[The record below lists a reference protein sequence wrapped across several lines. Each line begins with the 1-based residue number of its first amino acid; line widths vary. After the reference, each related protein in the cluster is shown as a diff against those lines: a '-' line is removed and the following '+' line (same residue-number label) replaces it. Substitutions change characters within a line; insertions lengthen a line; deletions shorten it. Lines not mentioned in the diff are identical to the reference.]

1 MECSPSNLI
10 PQGPDVDPAYQGC
23 SLPGSTL
30 GSNTVDGDAY
40 FETSFGY
47 SRSHLWRNLG
57 VLIAFTALYILVT
70 AFASEVFSFAG
81 DGGGALVFKRTHKA
95 KKMVNEEQKPADEE
109 KATNPAEPMS
119 GGSSDTLQTGED
131 IIADDIAKGKSVFTW
146 ENVEY
151 EVPYQGG
158 KRKLL
163 SGVNGYVK
171 PGIMIALMG
180 ASGAGKTTLLNTL
193 SQRQTLG
200 TVSGDMLVD
209 GKPLGVEFQRGTG
222 FCEQMDLHDETATI
236 REALEFSAV
245 LRQDWDVPKHEKLDY
260 VNKIIELL
268 ELQDIQDAIV
278 GSLGVEQ
285 RKRLTIGVELAAKPE
300 LLLFLDEPT
309 SGLDSQSAFSIIR
322 FLKKLS
328 KSGQAIICTIHQPS
342 SMLIQQFDMV
352 LALNPGGNPFYFGPV
367 GDNGSDIIDY
377 FAKRGTQCPPN
388 KNVAEF
394 LLETAAKGGARV
406 NGKRVNWNKEWLES
420 EQNAEMLKEIQHLKE
435 LRSKEPSKE
444 ASAQHAFAA
453 PIPTQT
459 MELTKRTFRQYWR
472 DPSYLY
478 AKLFVSV
485 VVGIF
490 NGFTFYNLDNSVA
503 SLQSRLFTPF
513 LILLIPPT
521 IVNGVVPKFYQ
532 NRALWEAREYPSR
545 IYGWF
550 AFCTAQVV
558 AEVPMAI
565 ISSVIYFLLWYYPT
579 NMPRDSSTAGYMFLM
594 TMLFYFFMSSW
605 GQWICAFAPSF
616 NVISNVLPFFFVLVS
631 LFNGI
636 VRPYDQL
643 PVFWR
648 YWMYWVNPSTWWMN
662 GVLAA
667 TVRGLPIQC
676 AEGETTL
683 FNAPPGESCQS
694 YAGDFVKSAMGY
706 VETTANGT
714 CAYCPYATG
723 DEYLSTLNIRGS
735 QKWRDFGIFLI
746 FVCSNWLLV
755 YFFIYTVRVR
765 KWGFGMGHL
774 FAAAGKLGGMLKRN

>member
-1 MECSPSNLI
+1 MDCSPSNLI
-10 PQGPDVDPAYQGC
+10 PQGPGIEPAYQGC
-23 SLPGSTL
+23 SLPGSTV
-30 GSNTVDGDAY
+30 GSNTVNGDAY

-47 SRSHLWRNLG
+47 SRSNLWRNLG
-57 VLIAFTALYILVT
+57 VLIAFTVLYILIT
-70 AFASEVFSFAG
+70 AFASEIFSFADG
-81 DGGGALVFKRTHKA
+81 GGGALVFKKTRKA
-95 KKMVNEEQKPADEE
+95 KKMAIEEHKPADEE
-109 KATNPAEPMS
+109 KAANPAEPVS
-119 GGSSDTLQTGED
+119 GGSSDTLQSGKD
-131 IIADDIAKGKSVFTW
+131 VVVDDIAQGKSIFTW
-146 ENVEY
+146 ENVQY

-158 KRKLL
+158 TRKLL
-163 SGVNGYVK
+163 NGVNGYVK
-171 PGIMIALMG
+171 PGLMIALMG

-193 SQRQTLG
+193 SQRQTTG
-200 TVSGDMLVD
+200 AVSGDMLVD
-209 GKPLGVEFQRGTG
+209 GRPLGVEFQRGTG

-245 LRQDWDVPKHEKLDY
+245 LRQDREVPRQEKLDY

-268 ELQDIQDAIV
+268 ELQDIQDAII

-309 SGLDSQSAFSIIR
+309 SGLDSQSAFSIVR

-342 SMLIQQFDMV
+342 SMLFQQFDMV

-367 GDNGSDIIDY
+367 GDNGSTIIDY

-394 LLETAAKGGARV
+394 LLETAAKGGTKID
-406 NGKRVNWNKEWLES
+406 GKRVNWNREWLES
-420 EQNAEMLKEIQHLKE
+420 EQNAEMIKEIQRLKE
-435 LRSKEPSKE
+435 SRSREPSKE
-444 ASAQHAFAA
+444 VSLQNAFAA
-453 PIPTQT
+453 PISAQT

-485 VVGIF
+485 IIGIF
-490 NGFTFYNLDNSVA
+490 NGFTFYNLDNSIA

-558 AEVPMAI
+558 AEIPMAI
-565 ISSVIYFLLWYYPT
+565 ASSIIYWLLWYYPT
-579 NMPRDSSTAGYMFLM
+579 NMPRDSSTAGYTFLM
-594 TMLFYFFMSSW
+594 TMLFFFFMSSW

-616 NVISNVLPFFFVLVS
+616 NVLSNLLPFFFVMVG

-636 VRPYDQL
+636 VRPYAQI

-648 YWMYWVNPSTWWMN
+648 YWMYYINPSTWWIA

-676 AEGETTL
+676 QDGESTL
-683 FNAPPGESCQS
+683 FNAPPGETCQS
-694 YAGDFVKSAMGY
+694 YAGEFVRSTIGY
-706 VETTANGT
+706 VETTVNGT

-735 QKWRDFGIFLI
+735 EKWRDFGVFLV
-746 FVCSNWLLV
+746 FVCTNWLLV

-765 KWGFGMGHL
+765 KWSFGMGYLLAAVEKIGAL
-774 FAAAGKLGGMLKRN
+774 FKRK